1 MLAEVLSS
9 ELVNLGCFSKFANL
23 TFAILS
29 WFTFIK
35 KYVLFLCLILTY
47 RFHSST
53 CFNQLY
59 QPEEVEE
66 VKEVVE
72 TEEDK
77 MKEYHTAAKRL
88 ETTRVVGAPL
98 LKLLMF

>member
-1 MLAEVLSS
+1 M
-9 ELVNLGCFSKFANL
+9 
-23 TFAILS
+23 
-29 WFTFIK
+29 
-35 KYVLFLCLILTY
+35 
-47 RFHSST
+47 
-53 CFNQLY
+53 
-59 QPEEVEE
+59 EE